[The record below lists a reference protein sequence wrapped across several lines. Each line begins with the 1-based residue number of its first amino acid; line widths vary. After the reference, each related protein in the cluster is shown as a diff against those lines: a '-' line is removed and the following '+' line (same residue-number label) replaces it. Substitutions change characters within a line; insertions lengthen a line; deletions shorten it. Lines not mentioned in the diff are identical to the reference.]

1 MLTVKCQLHDIE
13 HYVVFLLDGYPEK
26 KEKDK
31 NTIIMVAEE
40 EKRIHVLQPVPQ
52 YALGQT
58 SHLKR
63 RRQQESIAACQP

>member
-1 MLTVKCQLHDIE
+1 
-13 HYVVFLLDGYPEK
+13 
-26 KEKDK
+26 
-31 NTIIMVAEE
+31 MVAEE